1 MNPIPEFVV
10 APNIVMA
17 SPIFGIA
24 RLSKKLINT
33 ITNVTSTFYLDDRD

>member
-1 MNPIPEFVV
+1 MNPIPELVV

-24 RLSKKLINT
+24 RLSKKLIKT
-33 ITNVTSTFYLDDRD
+33 ITNVTRTFCFEDKV